1 MDLSVGILQGIAS
14 DLSAFVD
21 VTEIPKKHLILL
33 LFPLNLFIAS
43 WLSRKQSRG

>member
-21 VTEIPKKHLILL
+21 VTEIPEEALDS
-33 LFPLNLFIAS
+33 FIIS
-43 WLSRKQSRG
+43 L